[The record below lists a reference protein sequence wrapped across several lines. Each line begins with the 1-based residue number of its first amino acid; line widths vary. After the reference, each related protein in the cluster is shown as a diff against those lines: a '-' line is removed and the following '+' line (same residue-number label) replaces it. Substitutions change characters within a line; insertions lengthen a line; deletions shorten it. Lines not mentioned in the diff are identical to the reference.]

1 MSKENKEQS
10 TKYLLKR
17 MSKYLYKYKFT
28 IIISIISVICTEGM
42 LNVDKFIF
50 LIKLSIGFIVSAFT
64 TSPSF

>member
-1 MSKENKEQS
+1 MA
-10 TKYLLKR
+10 
-17 MSKYLYKYKFT
+17 T
-28 IIISIISVICTEGM
+28 IIISIISVICTDGM